1 MIGGVKMNEKKS
13 IKISLSTFFLI
24 LSLIIIIIMGFVI
37 YKLYTQNMN
46 KLTANTNDSNIQPIT
61 NSVEKYNNINTEKKW

>member
-46 KLTANTNDSNIQPIT
+46 KILTL
-61 NSVEKYNNINTEKKW
+61 